1 MSVPSS
7 PTRRV
12 TKQRLALEAE
22 LARHDDFRTAQQIH
36 SCLSDHGD
44 SVSLA
49 TVYRTLQQ
57 MAEDADID
65 SVRLDDGESVFR
77 RCVVE
82 RHHHHLVCRSCG
94 ATEEVEAPEVEA
106 WAAQVAERFGFTQV
120 GHTVELSGLCAAC
133 SAAAEAKK
141 LGD

>member
-1 MSVPSS
+1 MSVQPA
-7 PTRRV
+7 PARRV

-36 SCLSDHGD
+36 ACLSDHGE

-49 TVYRTLQQ
+49 TVYRLLQQ
-57 MAEDADID
+57 MADASEID
-65 SVRLDDGESVFR
+65 SVRLDDGEGVYR
-77 RCVVE
+77 QCAVE
-82 RHHHHLVCRSCG
+82 QHHHHLVCRSCG

-106 WAAQVAERFGFTQV
+106 WAAQMADRFGFTQV
-120 GHTVELSGLCAAC
+120 GHTVELSGLCAQC
-133 SAAAEAKK
+133 SAGRAG

>member
-1 MSVPSS
+1 MSVQPA
-7 PTRRV
+7 PARRV

-36 SCLSDHGD
+36 ACLSDHGD

-49 TVYRTLQQ
+49 TVYRLLQQ
-57 MAEDADID
+57 MADDSEIDA
-65 SVRLDDGESVFR
+65 VRLDDGEGVFR
-77 RCVVE
+77 RCAVE
-82 RHHHHLVCRSCG
+82 QHHHHLVCRSCG

-106 WAAQVAERFGFTQV
+106 WASRVAERFGFTQV

-133 SAAAEAKK
+133 SAKQAG